1 MQWSGLLRRLVLIP
15 PTLVGVGLIVFVLLR
30 IVPGDPIAM
39 MIPPGASAADIARLR
54 ALYGLD
60 QPIPAQFVTWFGQ
73 VVSGDFGR
81 SISLHQRVFELVMA
95 RLPATL
101 ELALLAVMIA
111 VVLGV
116 AVALTGVYVRG
127 RRIAW
132 AVDTGIG
139 LFLAIPDFL
148 WALILLLG
156 FGVLLPLLPISGRL
170 DPQLDV
176 AFVTHFYL
184 LESLLTG
191 RFDIAADLLRH
202 MLLPALA
209 LALPFAA
216 LLARLLKAQ
225 LSEAADQD
233 YAQVARTR
241 GFSRRTIL
249 LREVFSNA
257 LIPTVAL
264 SGVQI
269 TLLLGGTVLVERIF
283 SYEGIGNMAIDAVIN
298 RDFPLIQGLILT
310 FAVLFIALNLV
321 VDLVVTLLDPR
332 LRQGEA

>member
-1 MQWSGLLRRLVLIP
+1 MRWSGLLRRLALIP
-15 PTLVGVGLIVFVLLR
+15 PTLLGVGIIVFVLLR
-30 IVPGDPIAM
+30 VVPGDPIAM
-39 MIPPGASAADIARLR
+39 MIPPGASADDIARLR

-60 QPIPAQFVTWFGQ
+60 QPIMTQFATWFGQ
-73 VVSGDFGR
+73 VLSGNFGR
-81 SISLHQRVFELVMA
+81 SISLHQRVFELVTA

-101 ELALLAVMIA
+101 ELALLAVAIA
-111 VVLGV
+111 TALGV
-116 AVALTGVYVRG
+116 VVAFAGVVSRG
-127 RRIAW
+127 RRLEW
-132 AVDTGIG
+132 LVDTAIG
-139 LFLAIPDFL
+139 FFLAIPDFL
-148 WALILLLG
+148 WALILLLA
-156 FGVLLPLLPISGRL
+156 FGVLVPLLPISGRL
-170 DPQLDV
+170 DPQLDI
-176 AFVTHFYL
+176 AFATHFYL
-184 LESLLTG
+184 IESLATF
-191 RFDIAADLLRH
+191 RFDIAADLLQH

-225 LSEAADQD
+225 LAEAEDQD

-241 GFSRRTIL
+241 GFSRSTIL
-249 LREVFSNA
+249 LREVFPNA

-310 FAVLFIALNLV
+310 FAVLFIGLNLA

-332 LRQGEA
+332 LRHG